1 MKSQHSLR
9 IALDTTFAGRNPTG
23 VGVYSRQIFAALKE
37 LATNNTS
44 YLIPHTSCLVK
55 AFGSAAY
62 PAPARWRDLALEN
75 PLTTQIAL
83 PLALLAWRPAIVH
96 STAFVGPLWG
106 PGRLVVTFHDT
117 IYHRYP
123 ADYDPLWLRV
133 IETLAPPTLRRAR
146 AVLCDSAA
154 TRDDL
159 QATYPVDP
167 RKLHVVYPGLDP
179 AFHAPVDPAQVAAVR
194 ARYDLAGR
202 YVLHTGALVRRKNLP
217 FLVRAFSRYVEE
229 REDRETL
236 LAFTG
241 RVAPGM
247 PGGAALTQAI
257 RDSPVRRRIRLLGQV
272 PRADLPALY
281 AGAALLA
288 YPTLYEGAGLPPLE
302 AMAVGTP
309 ALVSTTPAVRELAG
323 PAAWCAD
330 PLDEAAWVTGLA
342 QTLDNAGVRAHL
354 IAAGRAHAAAFTWE
368 RCAVETLAIY
378 RRLLS
383 RDM

>member
-1 MKSQHSLR
+1 LVVSSPGYNKIQKPK
-9 IALDTTFAGRNPTG
+9 IPNPKPPTPNPQPLS
-23 VGVYSRQIFAALKE
+23 VR
-37 LATNNTS
+37 
-44 YLIPHTSCLVK
+44 
-55 AFGSAAY
+55 AFGPAAY
-62 PAPARWRDLALEN
+62 PAPAHWRDLALEN
-75 PLTTQIAL
+75 PLTTQVAL
-83 PLALLAWRPAIVH
+83 PLALLAWRPDIVH

-106 PGRLVVTFHDT
+106 PGRLVVTVHDT

-123 ADYDPLWLRV
+123 ADYDPLWRRV
-133 IETLAPPTLRRAR
+133 IETLVPPTLRRAR

-159 QATYPVDP
+159 AATYRVDP
-167 RKLHVVYPGLDP
+167 RKLHVVTLGLDP
-179 AFHAPVDPAQVAAVR
+179 AFHAPVDPAHVAAVR

-217 FLVRAFSRYVEE
+217 FLVRTFSRYVQEA
-229 REDRETL
+229 EDRETL
-236 LAFTG
+236 LVFTG

-247 PGGAALTQAI
+247 PGGAALMQAI

-302 AMAVGTP
+302 AQAVGTP

-323 PAAWCAD
+323 PAAWAAD
-330 PLDEAAWVTGLA
+330 PLDEAAWVAGLA
-342 QTLDNAGVRAHL
+342 QTLDNPGVRAHL

-368 RCAVETLAIY
+368 RCAAETLTVY
-378 RRLLS
+378 HQLCS
-383 RDM
+383 RDMYNRWS

>member
-1 MKSQHSLR
+1 MR

-23 VGVYSRQIFAALKE
+23 VGVYSRQLLAALRAM
-37 LATNNTS
+37 ATDKTS
-44 YLIPHTSCLVK
+44 YLIPHTSYLVK
-55 AFGSAAY
+55 AFGSAAN
-62 PAPARWRDLALEN
+62 PAPAHWRDLALEN
-75 PLTTQIAL
+75 PLTTQVAL
-83 PLALLAWRPAIVH
+83 PLALAAWRPDVVH

-133 IETLAPPTLRRAR
+133 IEALAPRTLRRAR

-159 QATYPVDP
+159 RAAYRVDP
-167 RKLHVVYPGLDP
+167 RKLHVVYLGLDP
-179 AFHAPVDPAQVAAVR
+179 AFHAPVDPAHVAVVR
-194 ARYDLAGR
+194 ARYDLTGR

-217 FLVRAFSRYVEE
+217 LLVRAFSRYVHEH
-229 REDRETL
+229 EDTETL
-236 LAFTG
+236 LALTG

-247 PGGAALTQAI
+247 PGGAELEQAI
-257 RDSPVRRRIRLLGQV
+257 AASPVRGRIRLLGQV

-302 AMAVGTP
+302 AQAVGTP

-323 PAAWCAD
+323 KAAWTAD
-330 PLDEAAWVTGLA
+330 PQDEAAWVAGLHA
-342 QTLDNAGVRAHL
+342 TLDDAGVRAHL
-354 IAAGRAHAAAFTWE
+354 IAAGRAHAARFTWE
-368 RCAVETLAIY
+368 RCAAETLAVY
-378 RRLLS
+378 RRVLQG
-383 RDM
+383 R

>member
-1 MKSQHSLR
+1 
-9 IALDTTFAGRNPTG
+9 
-23 VGVYSRQIFAALKE
+23 
-37 LATNNTS
+37 
-44 YLIPHTSCLVK
+44 
-55 AFGSAAY
+55 
-62 PAPARWRDLALEN
+62 
-75 PLTTQIAL
+75 
-83 PLALLAWRPAIVH
+83 VH

-106 PGRLVVTFHDT
+106 PGRLVVTVHDT

-133 IETLAPPTLRRAR
+133 IETLVPRTLRRAR

-159 QATYPVDP
+159 QAAYPVDP
-167 RKLHVVYPGLDP
+167 RKLHVVYLGLDP
-179 AFHAPVDPAQVAAVR
+179 AFHAPVDLTHIAKVQ
-194 ARYDLAGR
+194 ARYDLGGR

-217 FLVRAFSRYVEE
+217 FLARAFSRYVQEA
-229 REDRETL
+229 EDRETL

-247 PGGAALTQAI
+247 PGGADLTQAI
-257 RDSPVRRRIRLLGQV
+257 RDSPVRRRIQLLGQV

-323 PAAWCAD
+323 PAAWTAD
-330 PLDEAAWVTGLA
+330 PLDQDAWVHGLA
-342 QTLDNAGVRAHL
+342 QTLDNAAVRAHL
-354 IAAGRAHAAAFTWE
+354 IAAGRAHAARFTWD
-368 RCAVETLAIY
+368 RCAAETLAVY
-378 RRLLS
+378 RGVLQR
-383 RDM
+383 R